1 MTRWGHAVSPAFALE
16 GRKSDPGVTN
26 AWSPHWRCWLAASI
40 DASPLFGSFSEF
52 GRPAGGDI
60 WSPLGRQ
67 AIHPKAMPVILT
79 MPEEREVWMTAP
91 WEEATGLRRPL
102 PDGSLDIVAHD
113 VKKDEEPIAG

>member
-1 MTRWGHAVSPAFALE
+1 
-16 GRKSDPGVTN
+16 
-26 AWSPHWRCWLAASI
+26 
-40 DASPLFGSFSEF
+40 
-52 GRPAGGDI
+52 
-60 WSPLGRQ
+60 
-67 AIHPKAMPVILT
+67 